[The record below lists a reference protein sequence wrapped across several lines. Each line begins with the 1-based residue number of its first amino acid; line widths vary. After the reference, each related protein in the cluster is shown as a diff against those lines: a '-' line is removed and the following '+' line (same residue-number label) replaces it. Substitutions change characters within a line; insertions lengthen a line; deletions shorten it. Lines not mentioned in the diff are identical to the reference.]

1 MYNFIEYGFVKN
13 QLNSKLVFGKILEK
27 VKSDIRFRNP
37 GINTNPNT
45 RLNSPTREIVN
56 STTFEGANLS
66 HEIVDF
72 LQPFYPFCSTP
83 NFSLSNKNH
92 HTLIHWRFITKKPP
106 QGQLVRQDYIIDP
119 CWRET
124 AYLRRGDAKKWSSPY
139 ANYIF
144 SECEPVL
151 ILESEKYQDFYRNLY
166 LRRLSDPYHRDDI
179 LDNFSGL
186 ITAYLREEKRR
197 TRWMDHAVDS
207 AIF

>member
-1 MYNFIEYGFVKN
+1 MYNFIEYGAVKN
-13 QLNSKLVFGKILEK
+13 RLNPKLVFEKILGK

-37 GINTNPNT
+37 GLDLKLETG
-45 RLNSPTREIVN
+45 LNSA
-56 STTFEGANLS
+56 SFEGANLS

-72 LQPFYPFCSTP
+72 LRPFYPFCSTP

-106 QGQLVRQDYIIDP
+106 RNQLVRQNYIIDP

-124 AYLRRGDAKKWSSPY
+124 AYLRRGNAEKWSSPY
-139 ANYIF
+139 ANFIF
-144 SECEPVL
+144 LESEPVL
-151 ILESEKYQDFYRNLY
+151 ILEAEKYAEFYRNLY
-166 LRRLSDPYHRDDI
+166 LRRMSDPHHRDDI

-186 ITAYLREEKRR
+186 IAAYLREEKRR